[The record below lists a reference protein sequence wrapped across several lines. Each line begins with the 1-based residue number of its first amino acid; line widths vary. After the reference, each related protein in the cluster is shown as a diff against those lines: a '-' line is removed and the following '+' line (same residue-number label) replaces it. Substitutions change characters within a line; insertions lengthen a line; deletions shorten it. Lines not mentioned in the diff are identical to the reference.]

1 MWGKRLRRIL
11 QAKFL
16 GTPVF
21 PDDIVYYE
29 YVYLL
34 MASIFARRADRIQ
47 RVHTHYMENIYIV
60 VVKR

>member
-1 MWGKRLRRIL
+1 MYSGLSVT
-11 QAKFL
+11 AFL
-16 GTPVF
+16 GTPEF

-34 MASIFARRADRIQ
+34 MPSIFARRADHIQ